1 MKVKKFL
8 QSMNDWENESY
19 KNCIIWIELKKVNHH
34 QFWASNIKLNLPFER
49 SCAADEFL
57 NARAAG
63 EDEQDGP
70 VAHGQR
76 LVAVL
81 GPVPLERPAAGG
93 EPPSAPACGG
103 IRPCGGGRAPAAA
116 AAAAWRPWRRHEDRP
131 VGNWGRSSNGLGGRG
146 YRGHRPDP

>member
-1 MKVKKFL
+1 MSSLPVRPPVDATTAPNGTTSLSF
-8 QSMNDWENESY
+8 ES
-19 KNCIIWIELKKVNHH
+19 
-34 QFWASNIKLNLPFER
+34 

-81 GPVPLERPAAGG
+81 GEDVAVEGAATQDGAVVSG
-93 EPPSAPACGG
+93 
-103 IRPCGGGRAPAAA
+103 
-116 AAAAWRPWRRHEDRP
+116 
-131 VGNWGRSSNGLGGRG
+131 
-146 YRGHRPDP
+146 